1 MTAPP
6 FLTWLYAPAARPE
19 LLRKALATEA
29 DVVIV
34 DLEDSVAEHAK
45 AAARDAMLEFLSER
59 ASVTPTPRVHV
70 RVNPVQTD
78 AGKADLAA
86 LAGHPRVAG
95 VRLPK
100 IECPE
105 QVALARVL
113 LGGAQA
119 PELYCLIESAA
130 GVEAV
135 ASIAR
140 AVGVAGIALGE
151 ADLTAE
157 LGLTGE
163 DSLGWLRSRLV
174 VTAVAAGL
182 PPPPMSVYPHL
193 RDDAGLAAS
202 CRRGRALGLRGRAAI
217 HPRQLPIIR
226 DCFAPSRAELTQAQD
241 VLDAA
246 ERAEAAGQSTFQL
259 LDGRFVDR
267 PGVLAA
273 RRTLE
278 SAAPAV
284 GDRAIED
291 REVS

>member
-19 LLRKALATEA
+19 LLRKAMATEA
-29 DVVIV
+29 DVLIV

-45 AAARDAMLEFLSER
+45 AAARDAMLEFL
-59 ASVTPTPRVHV
+59 ADVAPVLTPRVHV

-78 AGKADLAA
+78 AGKADLVA

-130 GVEAV
+130 GVEAL

-163 DSLGWLRSRLV
+163 DSLSWLRSRLV

-226 DCFAPSRAELTQAQD
+226 DCFAPSRAELTQAKD

-246 ERAEAAGQSTFQL
+246 ARAEAAGQSTFQL

-278 SAAPAV
+278 SAAPTV
-284 GDRAIED
+284 ED